1 MILPRGRD
9 GEDARSIVRDAKY
22 SPMGLRG
29 AGGSTDARFGTQD
42 QNEYMR
48 ESISETF
55 VVALIENK
63 SAVEDIDAIAAT
75 EGIYMLLL

>member
-1 MILPRGRD
+1 
-9 GEDARSIVRDAKY
+9 
-22 SPMGLRG
+22 
-29 AGGSTDARFGTQD
+29 
-42 QNEYMR
+42 MR